1 MSAVVTC
8 NGVHKTYPGGT
19 KALRGVDLSLQA
31 GHVYGLVGRNGAGK
45 TTLLHILMAMLHA
58 TRGEVRIFGEDLWT
72 HEDLKMRIGFA
83 SENQVLPGM
92 LFIDDMLCF
101 LESVHPR
108 WDSAMA
114 DDIMGRFGLARYGRI
129 GTLSKGQQRQVQ
141 LLCALCSR
149 PDLLILDEPAS
160 GLDPVVRRDFLSA
173 CLTMLNA
180 EECTIIFSS
189 HTFSDVER
197 VASDVIVLHEGRCL
211 LQRPLDELKER
222 TSLVEMP
229 LGSFKQVVA
238 TKGIPIVAA
247 NKGTPSS
254 AVLEASPDEC
264 RSHLASVLNDDAMQ
278 SVTIRQT
285 SLEDLFIALTRTAE
299 EARE

>member
-1 MSAVVTC
+1 MSKVVTC

-19 KALRGVDLSLQA
+19 EALRGVDLSLQA

-58 TRGEVRIFGEDLWT
+58 SEGEVRIFGEDLWT

-101 LESVHPR
+101 LEAVHPS
-108 WDSAMA
+108 WDIAMA
-114 DDIMGRFGLARYGRI
+114 EDIMGQFGLSRKDRI

-141 LLCALCSR
+141 LLCSLCSR

-160 GLDPVVRRDFLSA
+160 GLDPVARRDFLSA
-173 CLTMLNA
+173 CLSMLNA

-197 VASDVIVLHEGRCL
+197 VASDVIVLHEGKCL
-211 LQRPLDELKER
+211 LQHPLDELKEH
-222 TSLVEMP
+222 TSLVELP
-229 LGSFKQVVA
+229 VSSLQTA
-238 TKGIPIVAA
+238 LTANGIPAIATSDGSPAA
-247 NKGTPSS
+247 GVFDAPPDQCRRHLTT
-254 AVLEASPDEC
+254 VLGE
-264 RSHLASVLNDDAMQ
+264 DAMQ
-278 SVTIRQT
+278 FVTIRQT
-285 SLEDLFIALTRTAE
+285 SLEDMFIALTRNSAQPE
-299 EARE
+299 G